1 MDEYQDE
8 FELILYAGNAKSKAM
23 MAIQASRKQEFD
35 KARQLL
41 DEAQAELL
49 KAHNVEKRVITKEAQ
64 GEFVSVGILMIHA
77 QDHLNAAMI
86 SLEEAN
92 ELLLLYKRITQL
104 EKEVR
109 S

>member
-1 MDEYQDE
+1 
-8 FELILYAGNAKSKAM
+8 
-23 MAIQASRKQEFD
+23 
-35 KARQLL
+35 
-41 DEAQAELL
+41 
-49 KAHNVEKRVITKEAQ
+49 
-64 GEFVSVGILMIHA
+64 MIHA

-109 S
+109 L